1 MTTADRLSW
10 LIAEVHRGRNAFV
23 SFSFN
28 PSNGKEKVKF
38 TLTSSYTKNQVYR
51 PCLLAALFG
60 MRGAIDSSVSTDKG
74 HTSKS
79 SGDTVVEFWLKQP
92 PSDEPFLTAVA
103 GTRCEFSNATY
114 EERGSL
120 EETCPT
126 DLDMERIE
134 EDMDAPKKL
143 LAAPPAAGCS
153 QDASPLK
160 RSELD
165 FPRLQTR
172 LLRQSQ
178 WLSLWIRRLW
188 AQ

>member
-1 MTTADRLSW
+1 M
-10 LIAEVHRGRNAFV
+10 
-23 SFSFN
+23 
-28 PSNGKEKVKF
+28 
-38 TLTSSYTKNQVYR
+38 
-51 PCLLAALFG
+51 
-60 MRGAIDSSVSTDKG
+60 
-74 HTSKS
+74 
-79 SGDTVVEFWLKQP
+79 KQP

-103 GTRCEFSNATY
+103 GTKCEFSNATY